1 MKLSWSAGMLQ
12 NESSHTT
19 GFAWKFKKKLI
30 ESARV
35 RSTSTVPSTPL
46 EEEMAF
52 LLSNLLIGNAVM
64 MSSCCYCS

>member
-19 GFAWKFKKKLI
+19 GFAWKFKKLI